1 MKIFLS
7 IFLLITVLVPCHAQ
21 KVKPALNLIKGNTY
35 YSISD
40 LNTAITQ
47 TMNGQAITYTIGMST
62 KTSYKV
68 LDAKD
73 TVYILEV
80 NYKNVGMKMQAPGG
94 SNMEYNSSNK
104 DATDIASQVLYAMV
118 DKPFT
123 VTLSKNGRVIAVH
136 DVEKMMDDVFKN
148 IKTDSTQLQQFRK
161 QFMQS
166 FGEKAFKSNLDETF
180 AIYPGVKV
188 AKNDKWTVN
197 TQLQSVMETNVNAT
211 YQLMDITPDSYII
224 HGEARLTTANN
235 GSVAQMGGMPIK
247 YNLAGTTVSDIK
259 ADKVTGWITESK
271 QKEEISGNI
280 SIQDNPKMP
289 GGMQM
294 PMSVHADV
302 ITTDQ

>member
-1 MKIFLS
+1 MITHLSAKTFTIMKIFLS

-104 DATDIASQVLYAMV
+104 
-118 DKPFT
+118 
-123 VTLSKNGRVIAVH
+123 
-136 DVEKMMDDVFKN
+136 
-148 IKTDSTQLQQFRK
+148 IKLN
-161 QFMQS
+161 M
-166 FGEKAFKSNLDETF
+166 
-180 AIYPGVKV
+180 
-188 AKNDKWTVN
+188 
-197 TQLQSVMETNVNAT
+197 
-211 YQLMDITPDSYII
+211 II
-224 HGEARLTTANN
+224 L
-235 GSVAQMGGMPIK
+235 
-247 YNLAGTTVSDIK
+247 
-259 ADKVTGWITESK
+259 
-271 QKEEISGNI
+271 
-280 SIQDNPKMP
+280 
-289 GGMQM
+289 
-294 PMSVHADV
+294 
-302 ITTDQ
+302 